1 MGKAGKTVAWTFLII
16 AHALPLAAFAESQ
29 SHSVQVT
36 ATILPRLELS
46 VSPETGSA
54 IAFGA
59 IVQPD
64 NGQVATKTVAVN
76 LSVFSNLDKPYYVTQ
91 SLRHPLANAD
101 GTAIPDS
108 QFSVSARGASRGDVG
123 AAGPMVPGQME
134 TLYTSDAHG
143 KSDAFTADYALAVT
157 PTTAA
162 GNFATEIVYTV
173 TSL

>member
-1 MGKAGKTVAWTFLII
+1 MRKAGRTVAWSFLIF

-46 VSPETGSA
+46 VSPATGSA

-64 NGQVATKTVAVN
+64 DGHVTTKTVAVN
-76 LSVFSNLDKPYYVTQ
+76 LSVFSNLDRPYHVTQ
-91 SLRHPLANAD
+91 SLRRSLTNAE
-101 GTAIPDS
+101 GTAIPDK

-123 AAGPMVPGQME
+123 SPGPIIPGQMA

-143 KSDAFTADYALAVT
+143 KSDAFVADYALAVT
-157 PTTAA
+157 PTTVA
-162 GNFATEIVYTV
+162 GDFATEIVYTV